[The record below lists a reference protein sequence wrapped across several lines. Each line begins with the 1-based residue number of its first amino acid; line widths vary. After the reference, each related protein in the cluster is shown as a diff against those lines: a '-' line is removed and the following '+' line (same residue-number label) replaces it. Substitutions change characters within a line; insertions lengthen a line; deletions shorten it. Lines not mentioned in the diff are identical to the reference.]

1 MAMNK
6 NELCYDI
13 MEMIGKQYTNIKE
26 TNKNK
31 EIYKGIIK
39 HLDYYFEEHG
49 MYEEK
54 HGRYTN
60 PEFIKEGD
68 IRTDTEFLEY
78 EDLWSS
84 NHYKIIADK
93 YGREEYDNWCDNYF

>member
-13 MEMIGKQYTNIKE
+13 MEMIGKQYTIIKE

-31 EIYKGIIK
+31 KLYGEIVKHLEYYLDDYGWTITPYCVKNGII
-39 HLDYYFEEHG
+39 
-49 MYEEK
+49 
-54 HGRYTN
+54 RN
-60 PEFIKEGD
+60 
-68 IRTDTEFLEY
+68 DTQFLEY
-78 EDLWSS
+78 EELWFS

-93 YGREEYDNWCDNYF
+93 YGGEDEYNDWCDNYF